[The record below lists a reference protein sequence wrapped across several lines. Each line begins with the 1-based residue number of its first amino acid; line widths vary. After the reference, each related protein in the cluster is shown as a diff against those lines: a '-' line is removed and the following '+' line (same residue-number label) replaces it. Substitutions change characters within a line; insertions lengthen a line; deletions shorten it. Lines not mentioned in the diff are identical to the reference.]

1 MKITTNSIGNY
12 SATFVNRNTM
22 NNVNKVKTTEVTADE
37 KKFFANMYPEKQKE
51 IMSYEFYNAKGKI
64 TGITIGSLFDKR
76 G

>member
-12 SATFVNRNTM
+12 SANLINRNSM
-22 NNVNKVKTTEVTADE
+22 NNKIKTPEVTPEE

-51 IMSYEFYNAKGKI
+51 IMTYEFYNAKGKI
-64 TGITIGSLFDKR
+64 TGVTIGSLFDKR